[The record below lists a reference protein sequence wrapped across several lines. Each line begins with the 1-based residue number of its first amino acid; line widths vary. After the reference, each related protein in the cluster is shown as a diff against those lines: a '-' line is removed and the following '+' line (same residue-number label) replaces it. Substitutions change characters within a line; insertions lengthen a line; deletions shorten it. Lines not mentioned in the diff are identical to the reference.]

1 MDINKN
7 SYTFLFA
14 TAMVVVV
21 AASLSFAAT
30 NLKPFQD
37 TNVEQ
42 EKMQS
47 ILSSIQIQV
56 ERSEAPEAYGTYITE
71 AIVLQKGEA
80 IDGQDAFAIDLAK
93 EIRKSDEERV
103 SPLYIA
109 DKEGETYYIIPLQGN
124 GLWGPIWGYVSL
136 KQDINTV
143 YGATFDH
150 KAETPGLGAEIN
162 TPVFEEQFKGKRM
175 LDSNLTFVGIDVR
188 KGNAST
194 EYEVDGIS
202 GGTITSDG
210 VEAMIIDCVKEYVPF
225 LKVHS
230 GKTAKAILISE

>member
-1 MDINKN
+1 MDVNKN

-93 EIRKSDEERV
+93 EIRKS
-103 SPLYIA
+103 
-109 DKEGETYYIIPLQGN
+109 
-124 GLWGPIWGYVSL
+124 
-136 KQDINTV
+136 
-143 YGATFDH
+143 
-150 KAETPGLGAEIN
+150 
-162 TPVFEEQFKGKRM
+162 
-175 LDSNLTFVGIDVR
+175 
-188 KGNAST
+188 
-194 EYEVDGIS
+194 YELNP
-202 GGTITSDG
+202 
-210 VEAMIIDCVKEYVPF
+210 AMMI
-225 LKVHS
+225 
-230 GKTAKAILISE
+230 G